1 MNRSMNRSITD
12 LSLEELY
19 QIQWN
24 KTVNT
29 CKPNKLECNKIVIT
43 KDLEREESLDGRII
57 VQNRDLLNEIDILKE
72 KIVELEDMV
81 RPLYYEPPRGN
92 LNKGGPGYEYGKS
105 SFLNLQKII

>member
-1 MNRSMNRSITD
+1 MNRSITD
-12 LSLEELY
+12 LSLEELNH
-19 QIQWN
+19 IQWN
-24 KTVNT
+24 KAVNT